1 MNMHAG
7 YLCVHCSNQAIFSL
21 FSVIFTL
28 WASLVAQ
35 MVKNLPA
42 MWETW
47 APSLGWEDPLEKGM
61 ATPTSI
67 LAWKIPWTEEPG
79 RLQFMG
85 VAKSQTRLNDFHFV
99 YLTWWFWDLATL
111 VHVSVAHFFYWS
123 VVFHCLDRAHFVY
136 AATLGDSRLAGSDGK
151 VWVSLL
157 NKLIKCSKADVPDDI
172 PFSHVWDFQFLHI
185 LINTW
190 CCWSSWF

>member
-1 MNMHAG
+1 
-7 YLCVHCSNQAIFSL
+7 
-21 FSVIFTL
+21 
-28 WASLVAQ
+28 

-47 APSLGWEDPLEKGM
+47 VPSLGWEDPLEKGT
-61 ATPTSI
+61 ATPASI

-85 VAKSQTRLNDFHFV
+85 VAKSQTRLNDSLCPFNVMILRFSHTGTRISSSF
-99 YLTWWFWDLATL
+99 LLL
-111 VHVSVAHFFYWS
+111 SVA
-123 VVFHCLDRAHFVY
+123 FHCLDRAHFVY

-157 NKLIKCSKADVPDDI
+157 NKLTKCSKADVPDDI
-172 PFSHVWDFQFLHI
+172 PFGHV
-185 LINTW
+185 
-190 CCWSSWF
+190 